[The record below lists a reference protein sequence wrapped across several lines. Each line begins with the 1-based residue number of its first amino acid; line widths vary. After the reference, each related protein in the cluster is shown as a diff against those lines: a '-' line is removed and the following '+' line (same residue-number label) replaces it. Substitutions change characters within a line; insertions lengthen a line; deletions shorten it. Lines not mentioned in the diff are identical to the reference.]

1 MVKMIVLYAG
11 ILAVLIAV
19 PRWARSLPDA
29 RRGRIVVGLAVSSAI
44 LGWAALA
51 YTIWRQSYQGFE
63 MTLDSS
69 GQTSQRATSAS
80 LLELGLDPRLAAVIV
95 ALALTFATLVLGALV
110 HLARG
115 RLGRW
120 LMIAC
125 LVVPLTVGSLSWGFA
140 GLVPAVIVAAAATR
154 LAFTRPTQH
163 PAATS

>member
-29 RRGRIVVGLAVSSAI
+29 RRGRIVVGLAVSSA
-44 LGWAALA
+44 
-51 YTIWRQSYQGFE
+51 
-63 MTLDSS
+63 
-69 GQTSQRATSAS
+69 
-80 LLELGLDPRLAAVIV
+80 
-95 ALALTFATLVLGALV
+95 TLVIGTLGRVAT
-110 HLARG
+110 R

-120 LMIAC
+120 LMIAS

-140 GLVPAVIVAAAATR
+140 GLVPAVIVAVAATR